1 MCKNN
6 SNEIINEI
14 NKLNYGEA
22 TEIFNNYSITDL
34 LTLMNHP
41 EALTEHLKLLCENML
56 RTIRI
61 MSGLY
66 KVAMSISE
74 KTENNEYKNMIGDM
88 LKLEAKIDD
97 FCEIWEEAHL
107 ESEKAVRKTGTH

>member
-1 MCKNN
+1 MCENN
-6 SNEIINEI
+6 SNKIINEI
-14 NKLNYGEA
+14 NNLNYGEA

-41 EALTEHLKLLCENML
+41 EALNEHLKLLCENML
-56 RTIRI
+56 RTTRI

-66 KVAMSISE
+66 KVAMSINE
-74 KTENNEYKNMIGDM
+74 KTENNDYKNMVVDM

-97 FCEIWEEAHL
+97 FCEIWEEAHW
-107 ESEKAVRKTGTH
+107 ESEKAATKTGTH

>member
-41 EALTEHLKLLCENML
+41 EALNEHLKLLCENML
-56 RTIRI
+56 RTARI

-66 KVAMSISE
+66 KVAMAINE
-74 KTENNEYKNMIGDM
+74 KTDNNEYKNMVVDM

-107 ESEKAVRKTGTH
+107 ESEKAATKTGTH